1 MSLNNTPS
9 SERVHIGIYGKRN
22 AGKSTLMNMLTNQ
35 NISIVSDIKGTTT
48 DPVLKSMELLPIGAV
63 VIIDTP
69 GIDDVGE
76 LGKERVK
83 KTYEMLNKTDIAI
96 VVIDKDMTDS
106 EYSDLIKNIKS
117 KEIPLLIC
125 HNIVD
130 KQDNKVLVSQDIDKV
145 YHISGSVKEQDTITK
160 IKETLGKI
168 NIQKEPQR
176 KLVADLIKPKDFVV
190 LVTPIDESAPK
201 GRIILPQQQVIRDI
215 LDTNAMPILTKE
227 TELEETLNRLGEK
240 PSLVICDSQV
250 FGIVDKI
257 VPKDISLTSFS
268 ILMARYKGNFSQA
281 VQNLKVL
288 DNIADGDKILISEGC
303 THHRQCNDIGT
314 VKIPKWIRE
323 YTKKELEFEFT
334 SGVEF
339 KKDIEKYRLIIHC
352 GACMLNEKE
361 IQYRYKYA
369 KEKNVPMVNYGMTI
383 AYVKG
388 IIKRSLEV
396 FGDF

>member
-96 VVIDKDMTDS
+96 VVIDKDAIDN

-145 YHISGSVKEQDTITK
+145 YYISGSVKEQDTITK

-303 THHRQCNDIGT
+303 THRRQCNDIGT
-314 VKIPKWIRE
+314 VKIPKWIKE

-361 IQYRYKYA
+361 IQYRYNYA